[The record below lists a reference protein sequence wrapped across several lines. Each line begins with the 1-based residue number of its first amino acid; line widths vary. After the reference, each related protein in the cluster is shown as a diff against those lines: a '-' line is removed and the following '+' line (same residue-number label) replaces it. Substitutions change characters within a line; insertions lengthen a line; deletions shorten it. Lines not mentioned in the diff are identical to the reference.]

1 MLGAQLEMMRDE
13 HAELRNVDRLT
24 DELAIAG
31 AEIVGLREELTA
43 ALEQVEHWRTLADYR
58 QVRLERREGPAE
70 RRQVSPG
77 DLVKIPGDW
86 HHRDAG
92 RRWRD
97 RPERRKAPSERWELF
112 HRDRRR
118 IVAEHAVTSAGVE
131 VPGWLAKAGMPAP
144 HRTAKARLFHSRRR
158 GGVVALAVLACV
170 VVTAVIASLALAP
183 GMTVIVLLG
192 IVLGAMLVV
201 LAEKLGTR
209 SGHAYLRLPS

>member
-1 MLGAQLEMMRDE
+1 MKGPSDNGSRVALLE
-13 HAELRNVDRLT
+13 HELRTVK
-24 DELAIAG
+24 
-31 AEIVGLREELTA
+31 A
-43 ALEQVEHWRTLADYR
+43 ALEARTSQADALTNDLDDAWREVERLRTLADYR

-97 RPERRKAPSERWELF
+97 RPERRMSSSERWELF

-192 IVLGAMLVV
+192 IVLGAMLVI